1 MFKRAQRAPES
12 THDPAAAQVSKGKS
26 LKQSPLQ
33 GRTCEATRLSVK
45 CPLSGVPLPPDQT
58 NDSSNFDRFDVSIKF
73 KVLFGIIFN
82 KKEKTSTAGELHFLA
97 LECNVLDE
105 NQTLSVQRRGSGTFF
120 SGWIRNVPGIRSKW
134 LLFSECRRLKD
145 TRVLS

>member
-45 CPLSGVPLPPDQT
+45 CSLSGVPLLPDQT

-82 KKEKTSTAGELHFLA
+82 KKEKPALQASCISLHWSATYWMKTKHFLFREEA
-97 LECNVLDE
+97 QELFFPAESGMCPE
-105 NQTLSVQRRGSGTFF
+105 SVANGCF
-120 SGWIRNVPGIRSKW
+120 SVNAG
-134 LLFSECRRLKD
+134 D
-145 TRVLS
+145 